1 MKLLQVKILE
11 NEYWWGGS
19 VNRGHEMPI
28 HGNSKCSFDLL
39 GDGET
44 DQFAPLMVSSKGRYV
59 WSEEAFTVD
68 ACDGVMELKGTDE
81 IVLHDGFENLRG
93 AYLAAMKAHFPFTG
107 EMPDSL
113 FWSVPQ
119 YNTWIELGTNQTTE
133 GILNYA
139 KGILEHG
146 LPAGVLMI
154 DGGWQEEYGV
164 YEEFH
169 KGKVPDPKFLV
180 DQLHE
185 LGFTVMVWVSPIIA
199 SAGTRYKYLRDR
211 NYLVRDVNGEIAV
224 RKWWSGYS
232 AVLDFTNP
240 DAVAWMEG
248 QLNTLVEKYGVD
260 GFKFDAGDTYFYK
273 DDDIIFE
280 PTLARNHTLYFN
292 QFGERYKFNEFRAA
306 WKSGGRPIVARLH
319 DKYHS
324 WNEFGINTLIGHTVV
339 QGLLGYAYNC
349 PDMVGGGIID
359 CFGEN
364 SSLDEELFVRWAQA
378 NAMMGMMQISIAPWR
393 VLSDENANR
402 VINAIKLHEK
412 FGDLFLK
419 LAVEASKTGEP
430 VVRHMAYVFPDEN
443 FEETNGQFM
452 VGNDIMVAPV
462 LEKGATT
469 KVVKFPAGNW
479 KDSNGKIY
487 EGNFEAKI
495 PVDMDTILYFT
506 KC

>member
-28 HGNSKCSFDLL
+28 HGKSECCFDLL

-44 DQFAPLMVSSKGRYV
+44 DQFSPLMVSSKGRYV

-68 ACDGVMELKGTDE
+68 ARDGMIEFKGTDD
-81 IVLHDGFENLRG
+81 IVLNDGFENLRG

-133 GILNYA
+133 GILKYA

-154 DGGWQEEYGV
+154 DGGWQEDYGV

-169 KGKVPDPKFLV
+169 KGKVPDPKYLV

-185 LGFTVMVWVSPIIA
+185 LGFTVMVWVSPIIS
-199 SAGTRYKYLRDR
+199 SAGTRYKFLRDR
-211 NYLVRDVNGEIAV
+211 NYLVRNAEGEIAV

-240 DAVAWMEG
+240 DAVAWMEE
-248 QLNTLVEKYGVD
+248 QLNILMEKYGVD

-273 DDDIIFE
+273 DDDIIYE

-292 QFGERYKFNEFRAA
+292 QFGERYQFNEFRAA

-324 WNEFGINTLIGHTVV
+324 WDEFGINTLIGHTVV
-339 QGLLGYAYNC
+339 QGLLGYTYNC

-393 VLSDENANR
+393 VLSDENAQR

-412 FGDLFLK
+412 FGKLFLE

-430 VVRHMAYVFPDEN
+430 IVRHMAYVFPDEN
-443 FEETNGQFM
+443 FEQTNDQFM
-452 VGNDIMVAPV
+452 VGNDILVAPV

-469 KVVKFPAGNW
+469 KMVKFPAGNW
-479 KDSNGKIY
+479 KDSNQNMY
-487 EGNFEAKI
+487 DGNCETEI
-495 PVDMDTILYFT
+495 PVDMDTLLYFT